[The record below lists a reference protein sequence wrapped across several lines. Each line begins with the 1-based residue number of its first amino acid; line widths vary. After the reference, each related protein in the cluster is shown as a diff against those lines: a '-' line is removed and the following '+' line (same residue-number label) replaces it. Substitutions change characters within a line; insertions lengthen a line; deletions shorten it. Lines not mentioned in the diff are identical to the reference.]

1 MELYK
6 TSHLFSDQSRF
17 TLKNDEGRG
26 KKFIRIFLD
35 SLMKRF
41 EELIHELFLSK
52 DFKLEQN
59 IKKLRSF
66 LLTVLVIVVRI
77 DLYLQS
83 LIRFMM
89 APTALKFLQ
98 SFVILFEENVF
109 SKLILFF
116 SLFVPGE
123 FLQTFYRHLKNR
135 AE

>member
-1 MELYK
+1 
-6 TSHLFSDQSRF
+6 
-17 TLKNDEGRG
+17 
-26 KKFIRIFLD
+26 
-35 SLMKRF
+35 MKRF

-89 APTALKFLQ
+89 APTALKFL
-98 SFVILFEENVF
+98 
-109 SKLILFF
+109 
-116 SLFVPGE
+116 
-123 FLQTFYRHLKNR
+123 
-135 AE
+135 